1 MLYTDDPSLTSKQ
14 RKRFEDPEIRDVF
27 LVKTDEEVR
36 TTIFNA
42 VSSIKTPIKG
52 KKSALSS
59 TGAILY
65 KEKPSALLS
74 SISTF
79 KCIFQFYVGKCI
91 ISGLS
96 NDF

>member
-42 VSSIKTPIKG
+42 VFSIRTSIKG
-52 KKSALSS
+52 KKTILK
-59 TGAILY
+59 TVFGIVAIL
-65 KEKPSALLS
+65 KTLCMT
-74 SISTF
+74 IM
-79 KCIFQFYVGKCI
+79 
-91 ISGLS
+91 
-96 NDF
+96 